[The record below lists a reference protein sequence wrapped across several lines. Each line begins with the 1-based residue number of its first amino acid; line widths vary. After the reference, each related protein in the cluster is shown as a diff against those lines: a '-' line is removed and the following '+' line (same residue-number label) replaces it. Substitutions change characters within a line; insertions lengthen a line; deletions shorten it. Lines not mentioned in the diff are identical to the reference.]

1 MSRVLITSLVDWIL
15 AFFVVITIMW
25 FLFTQPV
32 FSVQKKA
39 INQPSVSTELLRKH
53 VVTLIEDY
61 SPRTV
66 EYGNLN
72 LTAHYIHDELKE
84 YGKTSYQTYRTLTR
98 SYSNVLL
105 ELGPNTEEILVIGA
119 HYDAENNSLDTE
131 GNASGVATLIELA
144 RVLFKAKSRLPIR
157 VHLIA
162 YPFSQNTSEHVEYMG
177 SYSHAEF
184 LKSSHTKV
192 RLMIS
197 LDSVGRFSNEKDS
210 QKYPLEFMNLLYP
223 NKGNYISLIGNLKN
237 FKEIRSFKKSFIA
250 SSSLPV
256 RSFSPPQISNQ
267 KRFLD
272 HINYQLHG
280 FPAILLTDTAEYR
293 TPQSKD
299 VIKQLDIDSM
309 ALLVKGLYH
318 SVMASEPSHLKENL
332 ADQNKSLVE
341 IVRKE

>member
-1 MSRVLITSLVDWIL
+1 MSHTIITKLVDWIL
-15 AFFVVITIMW
+15 AFFLVIATLW

-32 FSVQKKA
+32 FWIQKNA
-39 INQPSVSTELLRKH
+39 INQTTVSTELLRKH

-105 ELGPNTEEILVIGA
+105 ELGPNTKEILVIGA

-131 GNASGVATLIELA
+131 GNASGVAALIELA
-144 RVLFKAKSRLPIR
+144 RVLSEAESRLPIR
-157 VHLIA
+157 VHIIA
-162 YPFSQNTSEHVEYMG
+162 YPFSQNISDHVEYMG
-177 SYSHAEF
+177 SYNHAEF
-184 LKSSHTKV
+184 LKDSHVKV

-197 LDSVGRFSNEKDS
+197 LDSVGRFNNKKNS
-210 QKYPLEFMNLLYP
+210 QKYPLDFMSILYP
-223 NKGNYISLIGNLKN
+223 NKGNYISLISSLKN
-237 FKEIRSFKKSFIA
+237 FKEIRSFKESFA
-250 SSSLPV
+250 SASSLPI
-256 RSFSPPQISNQ
+256 RSFTTPQILSQN
-267 KRFLD
+267 RFLD

-280 FPAILLTDTAEYR
+280 FPAVLLTDTAEYR
-293 TPQSKD
+293 TTLAKG
-299 VIKQLDIDSM
+299 VIKQLDMDSM

-318 SVMASEPSHLKENL
+318 TVMDSKASHSKEKFV
-332 ADQNKSLVE
+332 DRDKDLVE
-341 IVRKE
+341 IVNK